1 MKELGLS
8 LIYRV
13 MISVENTIAPIRLYK
28 VYWTTQ
34 KLNTKTNEIKILGI
48 PNESVDFIFSS
59 HN

>member
-13 MISVENTIAPIRLYK
+13 MISVENTILLLLGSIKYIGQYR
-28 VYWTTQ
+28 
-34 KLNTKTNEIKILGI
+34 NINEIKILGI

>member
-34 KLNTKTNEIKILGI
+34 KLNTETNEIKILGI

>member
-34 KLNTKTNEIKILGI
+34 KLNTKTNEIKILRI